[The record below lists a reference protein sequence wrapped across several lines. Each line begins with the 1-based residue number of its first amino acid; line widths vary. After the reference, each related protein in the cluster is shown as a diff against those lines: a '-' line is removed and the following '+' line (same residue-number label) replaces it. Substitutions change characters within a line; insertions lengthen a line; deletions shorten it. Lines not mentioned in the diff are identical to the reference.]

1 MGSEVSSVG
10 GGVSAASG
18 SSQKILPLFLVC
30 FFVGWLGVHRFMV
43 GKIGTGVLQLLTFGG
58 LGFWQLIDIIVL
70 ATGNFTDKSGNKITE
85 WS

>member
-10 GGVSAASG
+10 GGVGAASG

-30 FFVGWLGVHRFMV
+30 FFLGCFGVHRFMA
-43 GKIGTGVLQLLTFGG
+43 GKIGSGVLQLLTFGG
-58 LGFWQLIDIIVL
+58 LGFWALIDLIVL
-70 ATGNFTDKSGNKITE
+70 ATGNFTDKNGNKITE